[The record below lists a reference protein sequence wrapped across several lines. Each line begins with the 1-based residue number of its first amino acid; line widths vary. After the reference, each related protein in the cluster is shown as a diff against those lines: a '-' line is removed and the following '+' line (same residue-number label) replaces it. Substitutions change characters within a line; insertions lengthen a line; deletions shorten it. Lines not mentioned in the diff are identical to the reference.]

1 MKSTKELI
9 KKIKRIDRYD
19 RDFLNDNDFK
29 CPQIQYYLADLLREH
44 NISYVEYIQQMNLE
58 RGYGYQILNGNRKPS
73 REILIKTAIFLQL
86 NLEETQRLLKI
97 GSRNILYPRIK
108 KDAVT
113 IFSIEKKLS
122 LAEYLELSDSEQGA
136 EDGK

>member
-9 KKIKRIDRYD
+9 KKIKSIGRQD

-44 NISYVEYIQQMNLE
+44 NISYVEFIQQMNLE

-73 REILIKTAIFLQL
+73 REILIKTAILLQL

-97 GSRNILYPRIK
+97 GNRNILYPRMK
-108 KDAVT
+108 RDAAA

-122 LAEYLELSDSEQGA
+122 LSEYLELLDAEQNM
-136 EDGK
+136 EV